1 MTVPM
6 TRREATAFLG
16 AALVAPPALAQNEL
30 LTRAIPSG
38 GERLPAVG
46 LGTAGVF
53 GSGEGARQ
61 IAGAVVEALLAGGG
75 RLIDTA
81 SVYGEAEAVLGDVT
95 AAGVLRD
102 RIFIATKL
110 EAPDPAELKRS
121 LSRLKTNTLDLLQL
135 HNVHDNEQSLAQFK
149 EWKSQDICR
158 YFGITSTR
166 RRDYPAVEAVLLREK
181 PDFVQIDYSL
191 DNREVEP
198 AFFRSR
204 PRLGLAC

>member
-81 SVYGEAEAVLGDVT
+81 SVYGEAEAVR
-95 AAGVLRD
+95 A
-102 RIFIATKL
+102 
-110 EAPDPAELKRS
+110 RS
-121 LSRLKTNTLDLLQL
+121 L
-135 HNVHDNEQSLAQFK
+135 
-149 EWKSQDICR
+149 
-158 YFGITSTR
+158 
-166 RRDYPAVEAVLLREK
+166 PARMYSIDVEIVSNMR
-181 PDFVQIDYSL
+181 
-191 DNREVEP
+191 
-198 AFFRSR
+198 
-204 PRLGLAC
+204 CT